1 MLRIYEIQLFCML
14 FRKGTWYYVNLCV
27 LWLFFSTGFSLL
39 QLGWPLNALYLLPLF
54 YILVEPCAL
63 YVPFKLLFSK
73 YTPEMTDFVNS
84 RDIIVNLQLTALL
97 IIVFFRH
104 NQC

>member
-14 FRKGTWYYVNLCV
+14 FRKDTWHYVNLCV

-84 RDIIVNLQLTALL
+84 RDIIVNLQLTVLL
-97 IIVFFRH
+97 IIVFFQH